1 MGENKFLLENV
12 LLEDEFNF
20 ENGIAV
26 GTNTKLKDLL
36 ISDGK
41 IEGIFENK
49 SFNENIEKID
59 MRGMLAIPSFRDAHI
74 HLDKGHYG
82 GQWKACTPFTSV
94 FDRIKE
100 EEEFLPSFLEDT
112 EIKAKKLL
120 DLIIKNG
127 VTEARVQCNVDP
139 VIGLRNM
146 ERILK
151 SLDDYKDKLD
161 YELVAFP
168 QHGLIR
174 SNSIKYMKDAMRNG
188 ASIVGGLDP
197 ATIDDDINKS
207 IYEMLNI
214 ATEFDADI
222 DIHLHERG
230 TLGSYTIKK
239 LMREI
244 EKANYQNRVT
254 ISHGYCLGDLD
265 NKELNNICEEMKSLG
280 VALSTTAP
288 IDVSCPPIPTIID
301 LGVKVNII
309 NDNINDHWSPFGS
322 GDLLEKLS
330 RMCEKFGIIEEEK
343 LNSTLKLITN
353 GKNTLDKYGN
363 VIWPKV
369 GDKADIVFCDAS
381 CLAEAIARI
390 SKRKAV
396 MKSGKFITEY
406 KF

>member
-1 MGENKFLLENV
+1 MGKSKFLLENV
-12 LLEDEFNF
+12 LLEEEFNF
-20 ENGIAV
+20 NRGVVI
-26 GTNTKLKDLL
+26 GTKSKLKDIL
-36 ISDGK
+36 IEDGVIK
-41 IEGIFENK
+41 GIFENK
-49 SFNENIEKID
+49 SFKEDIDKID
-59 MRGMLAIPSFRDAHI
+59 MKGMLAIPSFRDAHI
-74 HLDKGHYG
+74 HLDKGHFG
-82 GQWKACTPFTSV
+82 GKWKACTTFTSV

-100 EEEFLPSFLEDT
+100 EEEFLPSFLDDT
-112 EIKAKKLL
+112 EYKAKKLL

-139 VIGLRNM
+139 VIGLGNM
-146 ERILK
+146 ERVLK
-151 SLDDYKDKLD
+151 ALDDYKEKLD

-168 QHGLIR
+168 QHGLLR
-174 SNSIKYMKDAMRNG
+174 SNSIEYMKDAMRNG
-188 ASIVGGLDP
+188 ANIVGGLDP

-207 IYEMLNI
+207 IYEMFNI
-214 ATEFDADI
+214 ATEFNADI

-230 TLGSYTIKK
+230 SLGAYTIKK

-265 NKELNNICEEMKSLG
+265 NKELIEISEEMKRLG
-280 VALSTTAP
+280 VILSTTSP
-288 IDVSCPPIPTIID
+288 IDGACPPIPTISD

-330 RMCEKFGIIEEEK
+330 RMCEKFGVIEEQ
-343 LNSTLKLITN
+343 NINRQLKLITN

-369 GDKADIVFCDAS
+369 GDKADIVFCEAS
-381 CLAEAIARI
+381 CVSEAIARI
-390 SKRKAV
+390 IKRNVV
-396 MKSGKFITEY
+396 MKNGNFITEY
-406 KF
+406 KL